1 MPASWK
7 GAALPDDAP
16 RTGPA
21 LKAARK
27 AAGLSRR
34 ALAELCGL
42 HPDSIRYWERKDR
55 IDPHGHA
62 CRLIF
67 AALGIPQPQR
77 IYRTVRDTLREKAL
91 GHFPRITR
99 ARGGVL
105 QRTGNCGAR
114 TRKGTPCRAKP
125 LPGKSR
131 CKFHGGASTGP
142 RTPEGK
148 TRIAIAQ
155 RQRWAAWRA
164 SVKIRS
170 RSGQVGDKL
179 GAETLHPNAKPLV

>member
-1 MPASWK
+1 MQSVERW
-7 GAALPDDAP
+7 
-16 RTGPA
+16 TGCE
-21 LKAARK
+21 LRRARK

-42 HPDSIRYWERKDR
+42 HPDSIRYWERKGR

-62 CRLIF
+62 PKLIF
-67 AALGIPQPQR
+67 AALSIPQPPR
-77 IYRTVRDTLREKAL
+77 IYRPVRDILREKAL
-91 GHFPRITR
+91 GYFPHTTR

-105 QRTGNCGAR
+105 QRTGNCGAH

-148 TRIAIAQ
+148 ARIAEAQ
-155 RQRWAAWRA
+155 RRRWAEWRA
-164 SVKIRS
+164 SAKIRS
-170 RSGQVGDKL
+170 HSGQVGDKL